1 MPEEPQQVAEAPV
14 DGETPEEATTEQN
27 QPTSSWE
34 DEFDPERAKRTI
46 KTLRERERELERR
59 TKELERK
66 VREFEDAK
74 LSEQERLSKRLDEL
88 TAAQATWERERA
100 DLVRERQEL
109 VTSYEVRLAA
119 SRAVTDKSGN
129 IVRAPFIDPDDAM
142 AHINPADIE
151 FDEDGRPTN
160 VEQLLTD
167 LAKRKPYLLQ
177 HVEKPRPQGVPPT
190 PKPADARA
198 ISEHQRAEAQQR
210 TAMRYRLRF

>member
-1 MPEEPQQVAEAPV
+1 MPEEPQQVTEAPV
-14 DGETPEEATTEQN
+14 DGETPEEATTEQAPA
-27 QPTSSWE
+27 QTPDE
-34 DEFDPERAKRTI
+34 EFDRERALRTI
-46 KTLRERERELERR
+46 RAQRERERELEKRV
-59 TKELERK
+59 KELERI
-66 VREFEDAK
+66 VREHEDAK
-74 LSEQERLSKRLDEL
+74 LSEQERLSRRLDEL
-88 TAAQATWERERA
+88 TAAQANWERERA

>member
-1 MPEEPQQVAEAPV
+1 MPEEPQQVTEAPV
-14 DGETPEEATTEQN
+14 DDETSEEATTEQAPA
-27 QPTSSWE
+27 QTPDE
-34 DEFDPERAKRTI
+34 EFDRERALRTI
-46 KTLRERERELERR
+46 RAQREEAKELKRR
-59 TKELERK
+59 LKELERLVK
-66 VREFEDAK
+66 EHEDAK
-74 LSEQERLSKRLDEL
+74 LSEQERLQKRLEEL
-88 TAAQATWERERA
+88 TTAASDWERERA

>member
-1 MPEEPQQVAEAPV
+1 MPEEPQQVVEAPV
-14 DGETPEEATTEQN
+14 DGETPEAAVDEQL
-27 QPTSSWE
+27 PTQTPDE
-34 DEFDPERAKRTI
+34 EFDRERALRTI
-46 KTLRERERELERR
+46 RAQREEAKELRKRL
-59 TKELERK
+59 KELERLVK
-66 VREFEDAK
+66 EHEDAK
-74 LSEQERLSKRLDEL
+74 LSEQERLTRRLEEL
-88 TAAQATWERERA
+88 QSAASDWERERE

-109 VTSYEVRLAA
+109 VVSYEVRLAA

-129 IVRAPFIDPDDAM
+129 IVRPPFIDPDDAM
-142 AHINPADIE
+142 AHINPADIA

-160 VEQLLTD
+160 IEQLLSD

-190 PKPADARA
+190 PKPADHRA

>member
-1 MPEEPQQVAEAPV
+1 MPEEPQQVTEAPV
-14 DGETPEEATTEQN
+14 DGETPEEATTEQAPA
-27 QPTSSWE
+27 QTPDE
-34 DEFDPERAKRTI
+34 EFDRERALRTI
-46 KTLRERERELERR
+46 RAQRERERELEKRV
-59 TKELERK
+59 KELERI
-66 VREFEDAK
+66 VREHEDAK